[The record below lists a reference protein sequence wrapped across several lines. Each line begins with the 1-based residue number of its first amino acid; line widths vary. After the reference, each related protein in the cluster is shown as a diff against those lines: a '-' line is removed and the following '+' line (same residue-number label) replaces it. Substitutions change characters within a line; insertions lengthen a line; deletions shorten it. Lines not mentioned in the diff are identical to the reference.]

1 MMLVSFQ
8 LKVHEIQFQA
18 LGFKGLNNFDQERMK
33 ANLMEHVCLSSISIF
48 RVAGCTRIHASA
60 GTTRSRAR
68 GSIRSVSVNTG
79 GNTWQSTE
87 ALFSTSWRH
96 FFMKM
101 DSSQISLEMAIDKSQ
116 LVASIIYS
124 FQIYPAEVNPQCK
137 RILLCFAFYDLAS
150 KTLQHLENAGP
161 TQSIVL
167 RSSLGNTEA
176 LPHTLRHHGIVR

>member
-1 MMLVSFQ
+1 MMLVSLQ

-87 ALFSTSWRH
+87 ALFSTS
-96 FFMKM
+96 
-101 DSSQISLEMAIDKSQ
+101 
-116 LVASIIYS
+116 
-124 FQIYPAEVNPQCK
+124 
-137 RILLCFAFYDLAS
+137 
-150 KTLQHLENAGP
+150 
-161 TQSIVL
+161 
-167 RSSLGNTEA
+167 
-176 LPHTLRHHGIVR
+176 